1 MYSRAEETQCPG
13 PRGGCLLIHAVD
25 PVGIDLSRAPR
36 RPSGLYD
43 RCLARSW
50 HVTFVRRR
58 MFPVVKV
65 VARGLEPAAM
75 YTLLLEFVQVDP
87 HR

>member
-1 MYSRAEETQCPG
+1 
-13 PRGGCLLIHAVD
+13 
-25 PVGIDLSRAPR
+25 
-36 RPSGLYD
+36 
-43 RCLARSW
+43 
-50 HVTFVRRR
+50 

-65 VARGLEPAAM
+65 IARGLEPAAM

>member
-1 MYSRAEETQCPG
+1 ME
-13 PRGGCLLIHAVD
+13 LVLIFD
-25 PVGIDLSRAPR
+25 F
-36 RPSGLYD
+36 
-43 RCLARSW
+43 
-50 HVTFVRRR
+50 TFRR

-65 VARGLEPAAM
+65 VARGLEPKAM

>member
-1 MYSRAEETQCPG
+1 MLDSNDFVCVRTQTFDKE
-13 PRGGCLLIHAVD
+13 LNYTKMTS
-25 PVGIDLSRAPR
+25 LS
-36 RPSGLYD
+36 D
-43 RCLARSW
+43 FN
-50 HVTFVRRR
+50 FVRRR

-87 HR
+87 HRYTDKKIKNKPKTIV